1 MVAAAGIFGMGAP
14 ELLIILV
21 VVLLVFGASR
31 VGDLGG
37 SLGKGI
43 REFRRNIKDDDDV
56 AAAAP
61 AAPAAA
67 APAPA
72 APLAST
78 TATPTATLNGS
89 GQPEV
94 ISAIRCPNCGTLNS
108 VGSRHCNQC
117 GASIAAPVS

>member
-43 REFRRNIKDDDDV
+43 REFRRNVRDDDDV
-56 AAAAP
+56 P
-61 AAPAAA
+61 AA

-72 APLAST
+72 VPVAST
-78 TATPTATLNGS
+78 AAPQAPSQNGS

-94 ISAIRCPNCGTLNS
+94 ISAVKCPNCGTLNS
-108 VGSRHCNQC
+108 MGSRHCNQC